1 MNAARGGDALRRAT
15 TRGMIMNESIDPRA
29 LFTLSYGV
37 YILSTGYEGKYNGQI
52 INALMQL
59 TGDPI
64 CVAACLHK
72 NNYTTELVEKSGRFS
87 VSVLEDSV
95 PLQFIGIFGFRC
107 GREFDKFKECS
118 YEVREEGLPL
128 VVDYSLAGIEAK
140 VLSVQD
146 VFTHKL
152 FVGRVEKAVLLK
164 EGYPLTYANYH
175 RVKKGKSPA
184 NAPSAIFN
192 KVK

>member
-1 MNAARGGDALRRAT
+1 MTAARGVDALRRAT

-64 CVAACLHK
+64 CVAAYLHK

-164 EGYPLTYANYH
+164 EGYQLTYANYH

>member
-164 EGYPLTYANYH
+164 DGYPLTYANYH

>member
-1 MNAARGGDALRRAT
+1 
-15 TRGMIMNESIDPRA
+15 MNESIDPRA

-64 CVAACLHK
+64 CVAAYLHK

-164 EGYPLTYANYH
+164 EGYQLTYANYH